1 MRITIS
7 GPPGSGKTTVCGKL
21 SEALGLKA
29 VVFGQVFR
37 QLAAEKGLTLVELG
51 KLAEQDPQIDA
62 DIDAKIVETAR
73 SSPDIILESRLSAYM
88 LTRNGIPALR
98 VFLEASP
105 EVRFARIGIREEQE
119 LQHAI
124 EKAVILSDG
133 GMISAEDIDGGNQQR
148 KEKPLEEVQTL
159 DEMES
164 RMIEKTIRECEGNL
178 SVVAARLGISRQTLY
193 NKIKRYGL

>member
-62 DIDAKIVETAR
+62 DIDAK
-73 SSPDIILESRLSAYM
+73 
-88 LTRNGIPALR
+88 
-98 VFLEASP
+98 
-105 EVRFARIGIREEQE
+105 
-119 LQHAI
+119 
-124 EKAVILSDG
+124 
-133 GMISAEDIDGGNQQR
+133 
-148 KEKPLEEVQTL
+148 
-159 DEMES
+159 
-164 RMIEKTIRECEGNL
+164 
-178 SVVAARLGISRQTLY
+178 
-193 NKIKRYGL
+193 

>member
-21 SEALGLKA
+21 SETLGLKA

-73 SSPDIILESRLSAYM
+73 TYINQVGGFE
-88 LTRNGIPALR
+88 
-98 VFLEASP
+98 
-105 EVRFARIGIREEQE
+105 RFAEW
-119 LQHAI
+119 
-124 EKAVILSDG
+124 
-133 GMISAEDIDGGNQQR
+133 
-148 KEKPLEEVQTL
+148 
-159 DEMES
+159 
-164 RMIEKTIRECEGNL
+164 
-178 SVVAARLGISRQTLY
+178 
-193 NKIKRYGL
+193 GLVR

>member
-51 KLAEQDPQIDA
+51 ALAEQDPQIDA

-73 SSPDIILESRLSAYM
+73 NSPDIILESRLSAYM

-98 VFLEASP
+98 VYLDASP

-119 LQHAI
+119 LKHAV
-124 EKAVILSDG
+124 EETNARQASEAKRYK
-133 GMISAEDIDGGNQQR
+133 MYYDIDINDRSVYDLIINTDHLTPDEVLQR
-148 KEKPLEEVQTL
+148 IL
-159 DEMES
+159 DAV
-164 RMIEKTIRECEGNL
+164 K
-178 SVVAARLGISRQTLY
+178 A
-193 NKIKRYGL
+193 

>member
-51 KLAEQDPQIDA
+51 ALAEQDPQIDA

-73 SSPDIILESRLSAYM
+73 NSPDIILESRLSAYM

-98 VFLEASP
+98 DYLDASP

-119 LQHAI
+119 LKHAV
-124 EKAVILSDG
+124 EETNARQASEAKRYK
-133 GMISAEDIDGGNQQR
+133 MYYDIDINDRSVYDLIINTDNLTPDEVLQR
-148 KEKPLEEVQTL
+148 IL
-159 DEMES
+159 DAV
-164 RMIEKTIRECEGNL
+164 K
-178 SVVAARLGISRQTLY
+178 A
-193 NKIKRYGL
+193 